1 MCSAVDAEENQETFL
16 CREKTLPE
24 LRMLPPVTLN
34 RRVTNHHECYDCCSQ
49 LNCDQCLKGHK
60 TLEVLADE
68 LLAGEVLAGGVLAVD
83 F

>member
-1 MCSAVDAEENQETFL
+1 MTDFGFCL
-16 CREKTLPE
+16 EKHRKNCECCL
-24 LRMLPPVTLN
+24 LSLFVKG
-34 RRVTNHHECYDCCSQ
+34 HYECYDCCSQ

>member
-1 MCSAVDAEENQETFL
+1 MRRKTKKHFCVVK
-16 CREKTLPE
+16 KTLPE

-34 RRVTNHHECYDCCSQ
+34 RRVTNHYECYDCCSQ
-49 LNCDQCLKGHK
+49 LKCDQCLKGHK